1 MGLYHPKT
9 KYLPLRYESSI
20 IYQYTKHWIYHQDW
34 LAPNDQ
40 QFYAKY
46 KLSTVNN
53 HWHEYKSS
61 SSTLILI
68 NFHKTLVITQQKHE
82 LDFFEMMKSPWT
94 TSDFG
99 FFFTVLIIL
108 NPAVG
113 QDFLPGAEPCEKS
126 RLPRVGS
133 QGSAAAA
140 GAAARGSPGM
150 LWPSDV
156 WNRYI
161 YMIYLIYPWKLMV
174 YMVIS
179 SDSLGSAT

>member
-1 MGLYHPKT
+1 
-9 KYLPLRYESSI
+9 
-20 IYQYTKHWIYHQDW
+20 
-34 LAPNDQ
+34 
-40 QFYAKY
+40 
-46 KLSTVNN
+46 
-53 HWHEYKSS
+53 
-61 SSTLILI
+61 LILI

-161 YMIYLIYPWKLMV
+161 YIYDISDISLKIDGLHGYILRFSWLRNIGDQWDKLDKMFSNRWVTAKKWMV
-174 YMVIS
+174 K
-179 SDSLGSAT
+179 